1 MTQELVSKTEV
12 VQRFQGTKIIK
23 KEGLQALVKT
33 VKTLNAKEIKIC
45 IFKELNRLM
54 GLKVNFFLLVKEK
67 VHKQLQMILKIEL

>member
-12 VQRFQGTKIIK
+12 VQRFQRTKIIK
-23 KEGLQALVKT
+23 KEEMQALVKT

>member
-12 VQRFQGTKIIK
+12 VQRFQGTKIIE

-54 GLKVNFFLLVKEK
+54 GLKVVFFFY
-67 VHKQLQMILKIEL
+67 